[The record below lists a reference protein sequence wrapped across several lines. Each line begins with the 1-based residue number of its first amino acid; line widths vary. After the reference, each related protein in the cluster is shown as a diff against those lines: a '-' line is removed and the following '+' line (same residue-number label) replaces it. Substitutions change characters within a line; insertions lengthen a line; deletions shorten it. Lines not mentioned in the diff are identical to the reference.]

1 MDLSADLK
9 AGLNLLAN
17 VQLFNPAA
25 FAAVVKITVVE
36 VLVKGGHAGALLEAA
51 APLKAVDARVL
62 KHVHGAVATLFL
74 EAARQS
80 YDDELMGSLLTENGF
95 GPKQAE
101 LLSEVFR
108 TQRDALRE
116 LLARSSFHFPHI
128 VDVDWRMDYHIR
140 SARVEKVDHCHWLIA
155 LKTVQPSGELKDVK
169 FACNREEL
177 QDLLAKLKVCSFHVF
192 PSVLC
197 SCTAQ
202 DALGAA
208 ERLTATE

>member
-1 MDLSADLK
+1 MELSADLK
-9 AGLNLLAN
+9 AGLSQLAN

-36 VLVKGGHAGALLEAA
+36 VLLKGGNAGALLEAA
-51 APLKAVDARVL
+51 APLKSVDARVL

-74 EAARQS
+74 EAARQN
-80 YDDELMGSLLTENGF
+80 YDDELMGSLLAENGL

-101 LLSEVFR
+101 LLGEVFR
-108 TQRDALRE
+108 AQRDALRA

-140 SARVEKVDHCHWLIA
+140 SARVEKVDQCHWLIS
-155 LKTVQPSGELKDVK
+155 LKTVQASGELKDVK

-177 QDLLAKLKVCSFHVF
+177 QDLLSKLKVRSL
-192 PSVLC
+192 LC
-197 SCTAQ
+197 FC
-202 DALGAA
+202 
-208 ERLTATE
+208 